1 LHSRLY
7 NLEGPFITF
16 RKPSL
21 ENNTTK
27 KQGQYGQFKSWGATR
42 KYGHE
47 DATLIFWISGYVAQS
62 EANLWFQQ

>member
-1 LHSRLY
+1 
-7 NLEGPFITF
+7 
-16 RKPSL
+16 L